1 MEYSLICLCLYT
13 FTKTAMYF
21 FLKPH
26 IENLHI
32 INPYMEFLIL
42 YNAQILTS
50 DHIID
55 LKLFAYVAK
64 GKIILF

>member
-1 MEYSLICLCLYT
+1 
-13 FTKTAMYF
+13 MYF
-21 FLKPH
+21 FWNLLLK
-26 IENLHI
+26 NLHI

-42 YNAQILTS
+42 YNTQILTL

-64 GKIILF
+64 GKIILFWGI